1 MMKRKGTESS
11 EPPSKRQPRQDA
23 VSCDSCRK
31 KKLKCDRTL
40 PCSSCTARKLDCNY
54 GNPGPFRS
62 PVSIAE
68 KTPSIGTFDPPR
80 SQLPTYQPEPRNRI
94 TDEPHL
100 TAERLE
106 NIVMGHRVP
115 SAVPATLRLQFS
127 RPHIESSLPSGAGM
141 GTTGVFTFLNDS
153 CTASHQNPATVPL
166 ISFLPSEAEVLDLV
180 DYYCNYLDYQ
190 YHLVIAHRTRQDI
203 HALYDSI
210 AQNKAIDLNVLALL
224 FSISAT
230 AMFFKVLSTD
240 SAERAESRSR
250 DAAFLAG
257 ASLIQSNFMSYPTVA
272 GLQASLIIGHH
283 LSGLSLIPS
292 VASFFVIGTMIGQA
306 KSLGLHFLDAPS
318 SEDDRRVNGYD
329 KADVELKRR
338 LWWDIATYDW
348 LLSFLSGP
356 QEFTYSINPKHMNV
370 RLPLNIEDADLE
382 SETAMPLSV
391 PTCMS
396 YTLARLR
403 LAEVCREI
411 VDGSAEEHFKD
422 EEVPYERI
430 LSLERMLQEA
440 YAGLPAFFRYD
451 QASKREY
458 ADLYKERPTLSWQR
472 TFIQQGYHAR
482 FCRLHR
488 RYFVRG
494 AKDPRYSYSHVVS
507 LQSARK
513 VLELKRI
520 MDEELPTF
528 APNGS
533 FFWAVMHHVFMAAVT
548 LLINVCFNWDDIL
561 AEKQKQEV
569 LDACR
574 MLSRAQQASCIA
586 REGINAMMGVLHKY
600 WKQQKRPGPGPHS
613 EQLLA
618 TRQLALGEAENSV
631 LAQSRTSDQTPP
643 PPYEITL
650 DPTSTEINPVAL
662 EDIWSEMLDDSAHLG
677 LDTGIWMDMLD
688 ELTHTSVPR

>member
-1 MMKRKGTESS
+1 
-11 EPPSKRQPRQDA
+11 
-23 VSCDSCRK
+23 
-31 KKLKCDRTL
+31 
-40 PCSSCTARKLDCNY
+40 
-54 GNPGPFRS
+54 
-62 PVSIAE
+62 
-68 KTPSIGTFDPPR
+68 
-80 SQLPTYQPEPRNRI
+80 
-94 TDEPHL
+94 
-100 TAERLE
+100 
-106 NIVMGHRVP
+106 MGHRVP

-127 RPHIESSLPSGAGM
+127 RPHIESSLPPGAGM

-166 ISFLPSEAEVLDLV
+166 ITFLPSEAEVLDLV

-190 YHLVIAHRTRQDI
+190 YHLVIAQRTRQDI
-203 HALYDSI
+203 HVLYDSI

-257 ASLIQSNFMSYPTVA
+257 ASLIQGNFMSYPTVA

-283 LSGLSLIPS
+283 LSGLTLVPS
-292 VASFFVIGTMIGQA
+292 VASFFVPGTMIGQA

-318 SEDDRRVNGYD
+318 SEDDRRANGYD

-338 LWWDIATYDW
+338 LWWDIATYDC
-348 LLSFLSGP
+348 P
-356 QEFTYSINPKHMNV
+356 RHMNV
-370 RLPLNIEDADLE
+370 LLPLNIEDADLE
-382 SETAMPLSV
+382 SETAMPLSA

-430 LSLERMLQEA
+430 LSLERKLQEA
-440 YAGLPAFFRYD
+440 YASLPAFFRYD

-520 MDEELPTF
+520 MDEELPIF

-561 AEKQKQEV
+561 AEKQKEEV

-586 REGINAMMGVLHKY
+586 REGINAMMGVLQKY
-600 WKQQKRPGPGPHS
+600 WKQQKRPGSGPNS

-618 TRQLALGEAENSV
+618 TQQSALGEAEDM

-643 PPYEITL
+643 PPMRLRLILRPRRLTLLRWKIFGMKCLMTVLSWGWIQVSGWTCWMSSHIPAFRIERHEIHK
-650 DPTSTEINPVAL
+650 N
-662 EDIWSEMLDDSAHLG
+662 G
-677 LDTGIWMDMLD
+677 
-688 ELTHTSVPR
+688 R